1 MCNGFL
7 RLKLTTVLTGL
18 SMANGSF
25 GVTGRLLSCKIR
37 VKMAAGRSRCRSRR
51 CLVASVN
58 PEKILNFIFETSKC
72 QNLKTN
78 FRTNLGDKFDYFW
91 DDDGDDR
98 ISIPLNGWYFE
109 LSSPVV
115 FVSIFFIS
123 KMFSSTLL
131 FVRTFVLQ
139 NLSTLFFLFL
149 SKSTL

>member
-78 FRTNLGDKFDYFW
+78 FRTNLGDKFDLRRWRRRPHLHSAKRMILWTLLAGRF
-91 DDDGDDR
+91 R
-98 ISIPLNGWYFE
+98 FN
-109 LSSPVV
+109 
-115 FVSIFFIS
+115 FFIS